1 MDDQGC
7 PTLKRRTHGNDIL
20 NEAQILPYN
29 LVGHRNIRHTALR
42 GPRCPKNLCP
52 RRSSHVM
59 LVDQGKRLREDRK
72 GPPMHDPATAPDE
85 GGLIVLT
92 PFGDND

>member
-1 MDDQGC
+1 
-7 PTLKRRTHGNDIL
+7 
-20 NEAQILPYN
+20 
-29 LVGHRNIRHTALR
+29 
-42 GPRCPKNLCP
+42 
-52 RRSSHVM
+52 M

-92 PFGDND
+92 AFGDND